1 MRQLKSFII
10 ILLMDI
16 PFKKLITFPA
26 LLLILFISAL
36 SVSAHGRW
44 NIYAGGSLSHLCE
57 KTWYG
62 NDKLNY
68 GWGGGA
74 FIGGGYE
81 VEFTPHWSLTPQL
94 ELSYN
99 DNGAHLHKENN
110 TFYQNNMNWAEYL
123 TLNIPVIAS
132 FRFPISDKIGLKFG
146 TGPYLQ
152 EGLYGRRYKIGSD
165 IKEKMSGSIDR
176 RFNVGILGEAAVE
189 TGNHLSYML
198 RVQYAFLKEG
208 WIRNTIVLSAGI
220 SYSF

>member
-1 MRQLKSFII
+1 MRHLKSFLII
-10 ILLMDI
+10 I
-16 PFKKLITFPA
+16 F
-26 LLLILFISAL
+26 LFSTLFLRAE
-36 SVSAHGRW
+36 GRW
-44 NIYAGGSLSHLCE
+44 NLYVGGNLSHMTEEVWSGNE
-57 KTWYG
+57 K
-62 NDKLNY
+62 LHY

-81 VEFTPHWSLTPQL
+81 FEFTPHWSLLPQL

-99 DNGAHLHKENN
+99 DNGAHLHDDNN
-110 TFYQNNMNWAEYL
+110 TFYQNNMDWAEYL
-123 TLNIPVIAS
+123 TLNIPVIVS

-176 RFNVGILGEAAVE
+176 RFNVGIMGEAAVE
-189 TGNHLSYML
+189 TGKHLSYML
-198 RVQYAFLKEG
+198 RAQYPFLKEG